1 MLQVV
6 DSFFSR
12 PSLDCSEPSEIS
24 PQFPPQVA
32 KFSGSVQAVGAGQ
45 LGLVESS
52 WSSDNLQGSHSW
64 SDRQLREILP

>member
-12 PSLDCSEPSEIS
+12 PSLNYSRPSEIR
-24 PQFPPQVA
+24 PQVPPQVA
-32 KFSGSVQAVGAGQ
+32 KFLGSVQAGGARQ

-52 WSSDNLQGSHSW
+52 WSSDNLQGSHS
-64 SDRQLREILP
+64 

>member
-12 PSLDCSEPSEIS
+12 PSLNFSVPSKIS

-32 KFSGSVQAVGAGQ
+32 KFSGSVQAGGARQ

-52 WSSDNLQGSHSW
+52 WSSDNL
-64 SDRQLREILP
+64 

>member
-12 PSLDCSEPSEIS
+12 PSLNCSGPSEIS

-32 KFSGSVQAVGAGQ
+32 KFSGSVQAGGARQ

-52 WSSDNLQGSHSW
+52 
-64 SDRQLREILP
+64 